1 MSSRLISYFYYDSR
15 LNDYMENLK
24 LPNIC
29 LPKLLS
35 LTCGFI
41 LIAIHTLAQDAS
53 KINLAH
59 MYDLKAEARIN
70 YTIVSNNPGVIIYLQ
85 VMTDNAADF
94 MDDYAIAYQV
104 KSTYDNQQPPYNV
117 LGRENIVNEGDD
129 LIFMISL
136 PVAAAETLCI
146 VKITNNGTRR
156 DFYYDVPVRN
166 KSSFDYARFYL
177 RDAGNERPVFN
188 ANLPVGSTVKFASPQ
203 PVDKIYGFKY
213 SIDFDAA
220 LPPMATSQMPV
231 NKSMTIDSTFQ
242 IAPDQPFKISE
253 EGLYFFQDDTTA
265 LEGLTLRVTTRY
277 YPKLA
282 QIEDLYAPIVYLST
296 RLEYRSLNNS
306 ENKKKAMDNFWLK
319 IAGTKDKAKRIIR
332 HYYRNVELSNRLF
345 TNYKAGWKTDKGMV
359 YIVYGPPE
367 EVYRNEFEEIW
378 VYDRSENMSRLRFTF
393 AKVKSIF
400 TKDHYDLKRDRSYE
414 KFWYRTI
421 DLWRK
426 GRKGI

>member
-1 MSSRLISYFYYDSR
+1 
-15 LNDYMENLK
+15 MEKLK
-24 LPNIC
+24 LPNSR

-35 LTCGFI
+35 VTCGF
-41 LIAIHTLAQDAS
+41 LLMAIHALAQDVS

-59 MYDLKAEARIN
+59 MYDLKAEVRIN
-70 YTIVSNNPGVIIYLQ
+70 YTIVSNDPGVIIYLQ

-104 KSTYDNQQPPYNV
+104 KSNYDNQQPPYNV
-117 LGRENIVNEGDD
+117 LGRENIVNEGED
-129 LIFMISL
+129 LVFMISL
-136 PVAAAETLCI
+136 PVAAAETLCVI
-146 VKITNNGTRR
+146 KITNNGTRR

-177 RDAGNERPVFN
+177 RDAGNDRPVFN
-188 ANLPVGSTVKFASPQ
+188 GYLPVGSTVKFAAPQ

-231 NKSMTIDSTFQ
+231 NKSLSIDSTFQ
-242 IAPDQPFKISE
+242 VAPDQPFNISE

-265 LEGLTLRVTTRY
+265 FEGLALRVTTRY

-296 RLEYRSLNNS
+296 RLEYRSLNNA

-319 IAGTKDKAKRIIR
+319 IAGTKDKARRIIR
-332 HYYRNVELSNRLF
+332 NYYRNVELSNRLF

-359 YIVYGPPE
+359 HIVYGPPE

-378 VYDRSENMSRLRFTF
+378 IYDRSENMARLRFTF
-393 AKVKSIF
+393 IKVKSIF